1 MKRPIILP
9 DAVAFDEPADS
20 VGSGGKVTTTWGQRH
35 ACRAQ
40 FIYARGSEAVEAARR
55 DGRSVYKVKIRTC
68 TAARQIK
75 QSWRMRD
82 TRRGVSYNVI
92 EVDAITDREWIYLV
106 VESGKAA

>member
-1 MKRPIILP
+1 MKKPIILP
-9 DAVAFDEPADS
+9 DAVAFDEPVNS
-20 VGSGGKVTTTWGQRH
+20 TGSGGVVSTVWTQRL

-55 DGRSVYKVKIRTC
+55 EGRAVYKIKIRTC

-75 QSWRMRD
+75 QSWQMRD
-82 TRRGVSYNVI
+82 TRRGVAYNVI